1 MISQNFIESNFPKG
15 KLTLVGGRPNIG
27 KTSFAISLAI
37 SMAEQNQ
44 RVIYFSLEMT
54 KEQLIKRIRLQ
65 NEQIAIGENIVID
78 DISQAKPSYVRSQ
91 LETKSFDYILIDYIQ
106 LMEADNQELPREEV
120 VSSIVCELKKLA
132 IELDI
137 PIIAL
142 SQTCRHNIDL
152 REIFRPVDLLGTN
165 IAILFREG
173 KMMEYKSGENI
184 SQLYFDYQTTAISDM
199 LII

>member
-91 LETKSFDYILIDYIQ
+91 LETKSFDYIL
-106 LMEADNQELPREEV
+106 MA
-120 VSSIVCELKKLA
+120 
-132 IELDI
+132 
-137 PIIAL
+137 
-142 SQTCRHNIDL
+142 
-152 REIFRPVDLLGTN
+152 
-165 IAILFREG
+165 
-173 KMMEYKSGENI
+173 
-184 SQLYFDYQTTAISDM
+184 
-199 LII
+199 

>member
-1 MISQNFIESNFPKG
+1 MISQNFIESNFP
-15 KLTLVGGRPNIG
+15 
-27 KTSFAISLAI
+27 TSFAISLAI

-120 VSSIVCELKKLA
+120 VSSIVCELKK
-132 IELDI
+132 
-137 PIIAL
+137 
-142 SQTCRHNIDL
+142 
-152 REIFRPVDLLGTN
+152 
-165 IAILFREG
+165 
-173 KMMEYKSGENI
+173 
-184 SQLYFDYQTTAISDM
+184 
-199 LII
+199 

>member
-44 RVIYFSLEMT
+44 RV
-54 KEQLIKRIRLQ
+54 IKRIRLQ

-120 VSSIVCELKKLA
+120 VSSIVCELKK
-132 IELDI
+132 
-137 PIIAL
+137 
-142 SQTCRHNIDL
+142 
-152 REIFRPVDLLGTN
+152 
-165 IAILFREG
+165 
-173 KMMEYKSGENI
+173 
-184 SQLYFDYQTTAISDM
+184 
-199 LII
+199 

>member
-65 NEQIAIGENIVID
+65 NEQIAIGEKLSLMIFL
-78 DISQAKPSYVRSQ
+78 KPNRVMFAVNSKPN
-91 LETKSFDYILIDYIQ
+91 L
-106 LMEADNQELPREEV
+106 
-120 VSSIVCELKKLA
+120 SI
-132 IELDI
+132 
-137 PIIAL
+137 
-142 SQTCRHNIDL
+142 T
-152 REIFRPVDLLGTN
+152 F
-165 IAILFREG
+165 
-173 KMMEYKSGENI
+173 
-184 SQLYFDYQTTAISDM
+184 
-199 LII
+199 